1 MLFCRDLPF
10 ISFYFLT
17 QFGKWTRGW
26 AIAFYILLKLTQ
38 FLMRA
43 KNKLVQF
50 VNQIVKYIE
59 NEFDFEREDGL
70 VIKFELHLV

>member
-1 MLFCRDLPF
+1 
-10 ISFYFLT
+10 
-17 QFGKWTRGW
+17 
-26 AIAFYILLKLTQ
+26 
-38 FLMRA
+38 MRA